1 MCNIFS
7 LEGKQ
12 NNRKNASIRPQ
23 MCSVNLLI
31 CSTWVIFCYFTT
43 HPPDLPIRAR
53 YPTAA
58 NTLNLPQA
66 SGLDTGIKQPAI
78 KSLLGCKTLEK
89 FTIKRPEE
97 TERNYSLSR
106 YVEVNHLHNR
116 QNNKFPLCSVFTIY
130 LFFMGFQGYGEPNLN
145 YIYGIRTISQ

>member
-1 MCNIFS
+1 
-7 LEGKQ
+7 
-12 NNRKNASIRPQ
+12 

-31 CSTWVIFCYFTT
+31 CSTWVISCYFTT
-43 HPPDLPIRAR
+43 HPPDLPIRAH

-97 TERNYSLSR
+97 TGTKTEGGGL
-106 YVEVNHLHNR
+106 
-116 QNNKFPLCSVFTIY
+116 FSVQICRSNPFA
-130 LFFMGFQGYGEPNLN
+130 Q
-145 YIYGIRTISQ
+145 QAK